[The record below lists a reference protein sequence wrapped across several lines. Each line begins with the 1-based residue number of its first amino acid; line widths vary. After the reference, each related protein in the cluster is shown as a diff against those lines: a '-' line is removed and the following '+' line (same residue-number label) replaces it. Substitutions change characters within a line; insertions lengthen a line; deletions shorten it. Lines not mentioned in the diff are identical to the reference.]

1 MTRVLPLNQLGRHDV
16 ETVGGKNSSLG
27 EMLRELTTLGIKVPD
42 GFATT
47 AEAFR
52 EFLNQGGLAARIH
65 ARLAA
70 LDVDDVTEL
79 AGVGAS
85 IRDEIRT
92 TPLPQE
98 LQDEVLASW
107 RTMDRGRGIAV
118 AVRSS
123 ATAEDLPEASFA
135 GQQETFLNVQGEAA
149 LLTAMHEVYRLA
161 VQRPGDCLSGA
172 PGLRPFAGFVVGG
185 HTAHGAQ

>member
-1 MTRVLPLNQLGRHDV
+1 MTRYVIPLNQLGRHDV

-27 EMLRELTTLGIKVPD
+27 EMLRELTALGIQVPD

-47 AEAFR
+47 AEAYR

-70 LDVDDVTEL
+70 LDVDDVAEL
-79 AGVGAS
+79 ARVGAS

-92 TPLPQE
+92 TSLPQQ

-107 RTMDRGRGIAV
+107 RAMD
-118 AVRSS
+118 
-123 ATAEDLPEASFA
+123 
-135 GQQETFLNVQGEAA
+135 
-149 LLTAMHEVYRLA
+149 
-161 VQRPGDCLSGA
+161 GDK
-172 PGLRPFAGFVVGG
+172 GL
-185 HTAHGAQ
+185 Q